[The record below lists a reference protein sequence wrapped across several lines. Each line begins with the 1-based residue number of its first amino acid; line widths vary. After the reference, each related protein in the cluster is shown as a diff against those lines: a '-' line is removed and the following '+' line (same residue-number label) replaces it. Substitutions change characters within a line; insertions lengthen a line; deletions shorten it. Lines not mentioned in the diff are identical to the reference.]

1 MSVVSSVPL
10 RILYV
15 EQDSEASLNFIK
27 KFGQNLNI
35 NPLEETHEALAALKD
50 HYPADAVILSYTPA
64 ARTFLKEIRSTPWLQ
79 SLPVL
84 VTVPKLSAEL
94 AQEAQQ
100 AGANDIFPSDFS
112 KGDLLLRLHYFLRK
126 NQLKALQPS
135 ETPRFNVKIPWWKR
149 LIDISATGAALI
161 LLSPLLLVVIL
172 LIRLDSKGPIIY
184 KSKRVGTGYK
194 VFNLLKFRTMR
205 TDADKM
211 VKDMAAFNMYNKEVE
226 NTTSTQNHSLCAE
239 CKASGYTACPQML
252 YLDNEHVCEKVY
264 LQRKHNKAAFMK
276 FGNDP
281 RITRIGGFLRN
292 TSIDELPQLIN
303 IFRGDMSLVGNR
315 PLPLY
320 EAEKLTSDEYI
331 LRFAGPAGLTG
342 LWQVTKRGKGK
353 QDMSEEERMQLD
365 IEYARNFS
373 FAMDMKIIFK
383 TFPALFQSENV

>member
-27 KFGQNLNI
+27 KFGQDLNI
-35 NPLEETHEALAALKD
+35 NPLEETHEALKALKD
-50 HYPADAVILSYTPA
+50 HYPADAVILNYSPE
-64 ARTFLKEIRSTPWLQ
+64 ARAFLKEIRSTPWLQ
-79 SLPVL
+79 SLPVV
-84 VTVPKLSAEL
+84 VTVPKLTPEL
-94 AQEAQQ
+94 AQEAQM
-100 AGANDIFPSDFS
+100 AGANDIFPADFS
-112 KGDLLLRLHYFLRK
+112 QGDLLLRLHYFLRK

-149 LIDISATGAALI
+149 LIDVTATGTALI
-161 LLSPLLLVVIL
+161 LLSPLLLVIIL

-184 KSKRVGTGYK
+184 KSKRVGTGYR

-226 NTTSTQNHSLCAE
+226 TTAPTQNQSLCAE
-239 CKASGYTACPQML
+239 CKASGYTTCPQML

-292 TSIDELPQLIN
+292 TSIDELPQLVN

-320 EAEKLTSDEYI
+320 EAEKLTSDDYI